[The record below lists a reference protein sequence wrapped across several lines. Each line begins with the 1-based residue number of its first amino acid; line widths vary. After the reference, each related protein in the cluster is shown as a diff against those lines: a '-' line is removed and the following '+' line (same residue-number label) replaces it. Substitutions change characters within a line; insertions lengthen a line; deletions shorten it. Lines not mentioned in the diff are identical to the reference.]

1 MALLHNLVSRP
12 LEAMYSI
19 TSKFRY
25 LLTALTAIA
34 LAGVITPVGAFAV
47 SANAVSTKSSP
58 SKIHQVLQAS
68 QLHPQLA
75 IPGDIVD
82 VTLRTGMTQV
92 LLNGPTI
99 PQISADALPGT
110 FIFTF
115 IQKTGR
121 TLIDIRDFGIL
132 DGDDALIRPMQF
144 DDGTK
149 SFYLSAGQK
158 RTVKVT
164 SFMAVGTGTL
174 RWAPLNHY
182 VTDWQFVEETA

>member
-1 MALLHNLVSRP
+1 LALLHNLVSRP

>member
-1 MALLHNLVSRP
+1 MS
-12 LEAMYSI
+12 SI

-25 LLTALTAIA
+25 LLTALAAIA

-47 SANAVSTKSSP
+47 STNTST
-58 SKIHQVLQAS
+58 SKIHQVLNAS
-68 QLHPQLA
+68 QADPQLA
-75 IPGDIVD
+75 IPGDTVD
-82 VTLRTGMTQV
+82 VTLRTGMTEV

-99 PQISADALPGT
+99 PQVSADALPGT
-110 FIFTF
+110 FTFTF
-115 IQKTGR
+115 TQKSGK

-132 DGDDALIRPMQF
+132 DGADSLIRPLKF
-144 DDGTK
+144 DDGSK
-149 SFYLSAGQK
+149 SFYLNAGQK
-158 RTVKVT
+158 RTVRIT

>member
-1 MALLHNLVSRP
+1 
-12 LEAMYSI
+12 MYSI

-47 SANAVSTKSSP
+47 STNVVSTSAVSTKSSP

-75 IPGDIVD
+75 IPGDTVD
-82 VTLRTGMTQV
+82 VTLRTGITQV

-132 DGDDALIRPMQF
+132 DGEDALIRPVQF

-149 SFYLSAGQK
+149 SFYLNAGQK
-158 RTVKVT
+158 RTVKLT

>member
-1 MALLHNLVSRP
+1 
-12 LEAMYSI
+12 MYSI

-47 SANAVSTKSSP
+47 SANAATTKSSP

-75 IPGDIVD
+75 IPGDTVD
-82 VTLRTGMTQV
+82 VTLRTGITQV

-132 DGDDALIRPMQF
+132 DGEDALIRPVQF

-158 RTVKVT
+158 RTVKLT